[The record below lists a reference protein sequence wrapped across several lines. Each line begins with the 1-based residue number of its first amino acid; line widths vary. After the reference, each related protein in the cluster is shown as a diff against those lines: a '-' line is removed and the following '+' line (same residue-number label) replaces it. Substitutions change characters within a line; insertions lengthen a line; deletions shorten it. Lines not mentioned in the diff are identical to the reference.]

1 MNRILTT
8 SVAAAALIGIF
19 ASAAASYNT
28 KIPEGLLTPD
38 KYPTR
43 VGDLEFFDGI
53 PTAATAEALYNHL
66 DYIRGV
72 QTFSQWNA
80 GGVA

>member
-19 ASAAASYNT
+19 ASAAASEEPTPGYNT
-28 KIPEGLLTPD
+28 KIPEGLLSPD

-43 VGDLEFFDGI
+43 VGDIEFFDGI
-53 PTAATAEALYNHL
+53 PTAVTAEAL
-66 DYIRGV
+66 
-72 QTFSQWNA
+72 
-80 GGVA
+80 